1 MSKLLRIGEEPND
14 EPEYIPRLT
23 SDGMRGNPYWYSR
36 NPFYQAGV
44 GLPNCTCYAWG
55 RFWENADINGDFSNR
70 PNLSTGNAQ
79 DWFNYND
86 GYERGNVP
94 ALGAVACYSGG
105 DFSGLGH
112 VCVIEEIHEDYCV
125 TSNSAWNGEY
135 FYIVNIALNGEYP
148 YGHYHFQG
156 FIYNPYSGGGGWLF
170 RKKPWLWKRELYN
183 REDYLL
189 R

>member
-1 MSKLLRIGEEPND
+1 MSNELLRVDPQ
-14 EPEYIPRLT
+14 PEYIPRLNT
-23 SDGMRGNPYWYSR
+23 DGMQGNPYWYSR
-36 NPFYQAGV
+36 NPFYLAGV

-86 GYERGNVP
+86 GYQRGNIP
-94 ALGAVACYSGG
+94 ELGAIACYAGG

-125 TSNSAWNGEY
+125 TSNSAWNGQY
-135 FYIVNIALNGEYP
+135 FYLVNIALNGAYP
-148 YGHYHFQG
+148 YGHYRFQG
-156 FIYNPYSGGGGWLF
+156 FIYNPYSGGGGGWTH
-170 RKKPWLWKRELYN
+170 KIKPWLLKRELYN
-183 REDYLL
+183 RELEL
-189 R
+189 IR